1 MRIEALVML
10 LRSLAASVRFICA
23 FGFVLCLHSKLT
35 PNILGFRLRLIGQTV
50 CFEFETGRDIE
61 EKRRLPVCELFVLFK
76 FQTQQLP
83 VEDVRHTSCRRFV
96 VLKRRQNNGTAAVS
110 PQSFHY
116 RGGAFPGS
124 ANKTIQ
130 HVPFLSFP
138 KRYSSWRALL

>member
-35 PNILGFRLRLIGQTV
+35 RNILGFRFNNFIIQRFPFTRISRPV
-50 CFEFETGRDIE
+50 CFSF
-61 EKRRLPVCELFVLFK
+61 LSYL

-96 VLKRRQNNGTAAVS
+96 VLKRRQAYHLLLQELFYCRWWWWWWSVDL
-110 PQSFHY
+110 
-116 RGGAFPGS
+116 
-124 ANKTIQ
+124 
-130 HVPFLSFP
+130 PF
-138 KRYSSWRALL
+138 RII

>member
-35 PNILGFRLRLIGQTV
+35 PNILGFRLRLIGHN
-50 CFEFETGRDIE
+50 
-61 EKRRLPVCELFVLFK
+61 ELFVLFK

-96 VLKRRQNNGTAAVS
+96 VLKRRQNNDTAAVS
-110 PQSFHY
+110 PQSFHS

-124 ANKTIQ
+124 A
-130 HVPFLSFP
+130 VRF
-138 KRYSSWRALL
+138 